1 MRKLSVF
8 ALFMVL
14 SAAIVAGVA
23 YGAPAGGMETMGA
36 PLPMDMEMSV
46 MSINGMKVM
55 DGSNINMTF
64 NSDGTLSGNASVN
77 GFMSSW
83 KMDGDK
89 LMIMGASGMSTMMTG
104 TPEMMAQ
111 EKKFLDAMPMMTKYM
126 VEGAKVMLSS
136 DDGKMMMELAV
147 PVTM

>member
-1 MRKLSVF
+1 
-8 ALFMVL
+8 
-14 SAAIVAGVA
+14 
-23 YGAPAGGMETMGA
+23 
-36 PLPMDMEMSV
+36 
-46 MSINGMKVM
+46 
-55 DGSNINMTF
+55 
-64 NSDGTLSGNASVN
+64 
-77 GFMSSW
+77 
-83 KMDGDK
+83 
-89 LMIMGASGMSTMMTG
+89 MIMGASGMSTMMTG

>member
-8 ALFMVL
+8 GLFMAL
-14 SAAIVAGVA
+14 AAVFAVGAA
-23 YGAPAGGMETMGA
+23 YAAPVNGMNAMGD

-55 DGSNINMTF
+55 DGSNISMKF

-89 LMIMGASGMSTMMTG
+89 LMIMGASGMSTMMSG
-104 TPEMMAQ
+104 APEMMDQ
-111 EKKFLDAMPMMTKYM
+111 EKKFLDAMPMITKYK

-136 DDGKMMMELAV
+136 DDGKTMMELAM